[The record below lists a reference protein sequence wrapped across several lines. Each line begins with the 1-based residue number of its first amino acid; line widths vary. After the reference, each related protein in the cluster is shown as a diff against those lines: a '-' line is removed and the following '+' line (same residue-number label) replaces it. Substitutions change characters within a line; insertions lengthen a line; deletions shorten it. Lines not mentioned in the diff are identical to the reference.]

1 MNRCTSIT
9 TNNRKCKRNCV
20 TDTDFCKQHNPLN
33 KLNDDT
39 CSICLDTIKN
49 PMKLNCPHVFCKDC
63 ISKSII
69 WSPNKSCPCCRED
82 LSMIHYE
89 TAIKTICGD
98 KAAHMYKLQVELKY
112 FPYKWSLPSN
122 TWTRDMKRLVMK
134 LGG

>member
-9 TNNRKCKRNCV
+9 TSNRKCKRNCV
-20 TDTDFCKQHNPLN
+20 TDTDFCKQHNLLN

-69 WSPNKSCPCCRED
+69 KTSINCPCCRNQI
-82 LSMIHYE
+82 SMNDIGI
-89 TAIKTICGD
+89 AIKTICGAR
-98 KAAHMYKLQVELKY
+98 AAHLYKLRVEIKY
-112 FPYKWSLPSN
+112 FPNKWSRPSN

-134 LGG
+134 LG